1 MCIKGVNPLELFK
14 LFGTIAVNT
23 GDAEKSI
30 DGVSS
35 KAGKL
40 GESMQKVGS
49 KVSNVGSKV
58 SGVGKSLTK
67 SVTLPVAAAG
77 TALIGFANKSASTA
91 DNIDKMSQKIGIS
104 RQAYQELDFVCSQ
117 SGTSVDT
124 LKMGVKTLTAAMDG
138 AASGTKSNV
147 EQFQKLGVS
156 VVDSNGKL
164 RSQEDVMWDVFS
176 ALQNMDN
183 QTEKARL
190 ATELFGKSGS
200 ELMPMLNGASGSI
213 ESMKQQAHDLGL
225 VLSDEAIDAGVA
237 YTDKM
242 DQLKRSFAAVATKVG
257 TSVLPLLTQLGDFL
271 IKEGVPAFEKIM
283 KKVEGV
289 VNWFTSLSSGTKK
302 VIGVIAG
309 LVVAAGPVLTVVGKV
324 TSGIG
329 KIISVGGSL
338 ASGIPK
344 IVGLAGNVTTA
355 ISAVNPVVLIVIAAI
370 TALVA
375 IGVALYKNWDTIK
388 EKAGQ
393 IWNGIKSVI
402 SKAVN
407 GIKSVVTSVFNAVK
421 TFVTNAFNGIRTVA
435 SNVWNGIKTAVT
447 SAANGI
453 KTSVTSIFNGLK
465 NTVKSIF
472 NGIKSVATSV
482 WNGVKTVIT
491 KPVEAAKN
499 AVKNM
504 IDKIKGFFK
513 FEWSLPKLKLPH
525 FKIDG
530 KFSLNPPSVPHF
542 GIDWYKKA
550 MDDPMVMTQPTAFG
564 INKHGQI
571 MAGGEAGSEVVSGTD
586 TLMKLISAAVASQN
600 ARLEEIVQ
608 KILDFMVQYM
618 PQMANMQLVM
628 DSGVVVGELAPGMDA
643 ELGKLATRRERGVR

>member
-1 MCIKGVNPLELFK
+1 MELFK

-225 VLSDEAIDAGVA
+225 VLSDEAIDAGVE

-242 DQLKRSFAAVATKVG
+242 DQMKRSFAAVATKVG

-600 ARLEEIVQ
+600 ARLEETVQ

-643 ELGKLATRRERGVR
+643 ALGKLATRRERGVR

>member
-1 MCIKGVNPLELFK
+1 MELFK

-176 ALQNMDN
+176 ALQKMDN

-257 TSVLPLLTQLGDFL
+257 TALLPLLTQLGDFL

-283 KKVEGV
+283 KKVESV
-289 VNWFTSLSSGTKK
+289 VKWFTNLSSGTKK
-302 VIGVIAG
+302 LIGILAAVVVSVGPVLSVAGKVITTVGNVISVLGKVKSAISIASSAFSLLTSPVG
-309 LVVAAGPVLTVVGKV
+309 LVVVA
-324 TSGIG
+324 
-329 KIISVGGSL
+329 
-338 ASGIPK
+338 
-344 IVGLAGNVTTA
+344 
-355 ISAVNPVVLIVIAAI
+355 IAAVI
-370 TALVA
+370 A

-393 IWNGIKSVI
+393 IWSGIKSVI
-402 SKAVN
+402 GKAASGIKSGVTHAFGAVKDFSIKAFN
-407 GIKSVVTSVFNAVK
+407 GIKSS
-421 TFVTNAFNGIRTVA
+421 A
-435 SNVWNGIKTAVT
+435 SSAWVGIKSSITK
-447 SAANGI
+447 SASGI
-453 KTSVTSIFNGLK
+453 KTSVTNTFSNLK
-465 NTVKSIF
+465 SGVTNVF
-472 NGIKSVATSV
+472 NGIKSVASTV
-482 WNGVKTVIT
+482 WNGVKSAIT
-491 KPVEAAKN
+491 KPIEAAKN
-499 AVKNM
+499 TVKNM

-513 FEWSLPKLKLPH
+513 FDWSLPKLKLPH

-600 ARLEEIVQ
+600 AQLEETVQ

-628 DSGVVVGELAPGMDA
+628 DSGAVVGELAPGMDA
-643 ELGKLATRRERGVR
+643 ALGKMATRRERGVRS

>member
-225 VLSDEAIDAGVA
+225 VLSDEAIDAGVE

-242 DQLKRSFAAVATKVG
+242 DQMKRSFAAVATKVG

-600 ARLEEIVQ
+600 ARLEETVQ

-643 ELGKLATRRERGVR
+643 ALGKLATRRERGVR

>member
-176 ALQNMDN
+176 ALQKMDN

-257 TSVLPLLTQLGDFL
+257 TALLPLLTQLGDFL

-283 KKVEGV
+283 KKVESV
-289 VNWFTSLSSGTKK
+289 VKWFTNLSSGTKK
-302 VIGVIAG
+302 LIGILAAVVVSVGPVLSVAGKVITTVGNVISVLGKVKSAISIASSAFSLLTSPVG
-309 LVVAAGPVLTVVGKV
+309 LVVVA
-324 TSGIG
+324 
-329 KIISVGGSL
+329 
-338 ASGIPK
+338 
-344 IVGLAGNVTTA
+344 
-355 ISAVNPVVLIVIAAI
+355 IAAVI
-370 TALVA
+370 A

-393 IWNGIKSVI
+393 IWSGIKSVI
-402 SKAVN
+402 GKAASGIKSGVTHAFGAVKDFSIKAFN
-407 GIKSVVTSVFNAVK
+407 GIKSS
-421 TFVTNAFNGIRTVA
+421 A
-435 SNVWNGIKTAVT
+435 SSAWVGIKSSITK
-447 SAANGI
+447 SASGI
-453 KTSVTSIFNGLK
+453 KTSVTNTFSNLK
-465 NTVKSIF
+465 SGVTNVF
-472 NGIKSVATSV
+472 NGIKSVASTV
-482 WNGVKTVIT
+482 WNGVKSAIT
-491 KPVEAAKN
+491 KPIEAAKN
-499 AVKNM
+499 TVKNM

-513 FEWSLPKLKLPH
+513 FDWSLPKLKLPH

-600 ARLEEIVQ
+600 AQLEETVQ

-628 DSGVVVGELAPGMDA
+628 DSGAVVGELAPGMDA
-643 ELGKLATRRERGVR
+643 ALGKMATRRERGVRS

>member
-1 MCIKGVNPLELFK
+1 MELFK

-23 GDAEKSI
+23 SDAEKSI

-58 SGVGKSLTK
+58 SGVGKKLTK

-176 ALQNMDN
+176 ALQKMDN

-225 VLSDEAIDAGVA
+225 VLSDEAIDAGVE

-375 IGVALYKNWDTIK
+375 IGVALYKNWDSIK
-388 EKAGQ
+388 EHAG
-393 IWNGIKSVI
+393 K
-402 SKAVN
+402 
-407 GIKSVVTSVFNAVK
+407 
-421 TFVTNAFNGIRTVA
+421 
-435 SNVWNGIKTAVT
+435 VWNGIKTKLTSVANKIETSVT
-447 SAANGI
+447 DSFTKLKDNVIERVNGI
-453 KTSVTSIFNGLK
+453 KTSASDTWNGIKSSVTTAAKNIKTSVTNAFTGLK
-465 NTVKSIF
+465 NNVSSIF
-472 NGIKSVATSV
+472 KGIKSVATSV
-482 WNGVKTVIT
+482 WNGVKSAIT
-491 KPVEAAKN
+491 KPVEAAKDT
-499 AVKNM
+499 VKKM

-513 FEWSLPKLKLPH
+513 FDWSLPKLKLPH

-530 KFSLNPPSVPHF
+530 SFSLNPPSVPHF
-542 GIDWYKKA
+542 AIDWYKKA
-550 MDDPMVMTQPTAFG
+550 MDDPMLMTQPTAFG
-564 INKHGQI
+564 INKNGQI

-586 TLMKLISAAVASQN
+586 KLMQMISAAVASQN
-600 ARLEEIVQ
+600 ARLEDTVQ

-628 DSGVVVGELAPGMDA
+628 DSGAVVGELAPGMDA
-643 ELGKLATRRERGVR
+643 ALGKLATRRERGVRS

>member
-1 MCIKGVNPLELFK
+1 MELFK

-104 RQAYQELDFVCSQ
+104 RQAYQELDFICSQ

-176 ALQNMDN
+176 ALQKMDN

-421 TFVTNAFNGIRTVA
+421 TIVTNVFNGIKTVA

-453 KTSVTSIFNGLK
+453 KTSVTSIFKGLK

-600 ARLEEIVQ
+600 ARLEETVQ

-643 ELGKLATRRERGVR
+643 ALGKLATRRERGVR

>member
-176 ALQNMDN
+176 ALQKMDN

-257 TSVLPLLTQLGDFL
+257 TALLPLLTQLGDFL

-283 KKVEGV
+283 KKVESV
-289 VNWFTSLSSGTKK
+289 VKWFTNLSSGTKK
-302 VIGVIAG
+302 LIGILAAVVVSVGPVLSVAGKVITTVGNVISVLGKVKSAISIASSAFSLLTSPVG
-309 LVVAAGPVLTVVGKV
+309 LVVVA
-324 TSGIG
+324 
-329 KIISVGGSL
+329 
-338 ASGIPK
+338 
-344 IVGLAGNVTTA
+344 
-355 ISAVNPVVLIVIAAI
+355 IAAVI
-370 TALVA
+370 A

-393 IWNGIKSVI
+393 IWSGIKSVI
-402 SKAVN
+402 GKAASGIKSGVTHAFGAVKDFSIKAFN
-407 GIKSVVTSVFNAVK
+407 GIKSS
-421 TFVTNAFNGIRTVA
+421 A
-435 SNVWNGIKTAVT
+435 SSAWVGIKSSITK
-447 SAANGI
+447 SASGI
-453 KTSVTSIFNGLK
+453 KTSVTNTFSNLK
-465 NTVKSIF
+465 SGVTNVF
-472 NGIKSVATSV
+472 NGIKSVASTV
-482 WNGVKTVIT
+482 WNGVKSAIT
-491 KPVEAAKN
+491 KPIEVAKN
-499 AVKNM
+499 TVKNM

-513 FEWSLPKLKLPH
+513 FDWSLPKLKLPH

-600 ARLEEIVQ
+600 AQLEETVQ

-628 DSGVVVGELAPGMDA
+628 DSGAVVGELAPGMDA
-643 ELGKLATRRERGVR
+643 ALGKMATRRERGVRS

>member
-1 MCIKGVNPLELFK
+1 M
-14 LFGTIAVNT
+14 
-23 GDAEKSI
+23 
-30 DGVSS
+30 
-35 KAGKL
+35 
-40 GESMQKVGS
+40 
-49 KVSNVGSKV
+49 
-58 SGVGKSLTK
+58 
-67 SVTLPVAAAG
+67 
-77 TALIGFANKSASTA
+77 
-91 DNIDKMSQKIGIS
+91 
-104 RQAYQELDFVCSQ
+104 LD
-117 SGTSVDT
+117 
-124 LKMGVKTLTAAMDG
+124 
-138 AASGTKSNV
+138 
-147 EQFQKLGVS
+147 
-156 VVDSNGKL
+156 
-164 RSQEDVMWDVFS
+164 
-176 ALQNMDN
+176 
-183 QTEKARL
+183 
-190 ATELFGKSGS
+190 
-200 ELMPMLNGASGSI
+200 
-213 ESMKQQAHDLGL
+213 
-225 VLSDEAIDAGVA
+225 
-237 YTDKM
+237 
-242 DQLKRSFAAVATKVG
+242 
-257 TSVLPLLTQLGDFL
+257 
-271 IKEGVPAFEKIM
+271 
-283 KKVEGV
+283 
-289 VNWFTSLSSGTKK
+289 
-302 VIGVIAG
+302 
-309 LVVAAGPVLTVVGKV
+309 
-324 TSGIG
+324 
-329 KIISVGGSL
+329 
-338 ASGIPK
+338 
-344 IVGLAGNVTTA
+344 
-355 ISAVNPVVLIVIAAI
+355 
-370 TALVA
+370 
-375 IGVALYKNWDTIK
+375 KNWDTIK

-491 KPVEAAKN
+491 KPVEAAKH
-499 AVKNM
+499 AVKNR

-600 ARLEEIVQ
+600 ARLEETVQ

>member
-1 MCIKGVNPLELFK
+1 MELFK

-40 GESMQKVGS
+40 CESMQKVGS

-242 DQLKRSFAAVATKVG
+242 DQMKRSFAAVATKVG

-407 GIKSVVTSVFNAVK
+407 GIKSVVTSIFNAVK

-600 ARLEEIVQ
+600 ARLEETVQ

-643 ELGKLATRRERGVR
+643 ALGKLATRRERGVR

>member
-1 MCIKGVNPLELFK
+1 MELFK

-104 RQAYQELDFVCSQ
+104 RQAYQELDFICSQ

-176 ALQNMDN
+176 ALQKMDN

-242 DQLKRSFAAVATKVG
+242 DQMKRSFAAVATKVG

-421 TFVTNAFNGIRTVA
+421 TIVTNVFNGIKTVA

-504 IDKIKGFFK
+504 IEKIKGFFK

-600 ARLEEIVQ
+600 ARLEETVQ

-643 ELGKLATRRERGVR
+643 ALGKLATRRERGVR

>member
-1 MCIKGVNPLELFK
+1 MELFK

-104 RQAYQELDFVCSQ
+104 RQAYQELDFICSQ

-176 ALQNMDN
+176 ALQKMDN

-257 TSVLPLLTQLGDFL
+257 TALLPLLTQLGDFL

-283 KKVEGV
+283 KKVESV
-289 VNWFTSLSSGTKK
+289 VKWFTNLSSGTKK
-302 VIGVIAG
+302 LIGILAAVVVSVGPVLSVAGKVITTVGNVISVLGKVKSAISIASSAFSLLTSPVG
-309 LVVAAGPVLTVVGKV
+309 LVVVA
-324 TSGIG
+324 
-329 KIISVGGSL
+329 
-338 ASGIPK
+338 
-344 IVGLAGNVTTA
+344 
-355 ISAVNPVVLIVIAAI
+355 IAAVI
-370 TALVA
+370 A

-393 IWNGIKSVI
+393 IWSGIKSVI
-402 SKAVN
+402 GKAASGIKSGVTHAFGAVKDFSIKAFN
-407 GIKSVVTSVFNAVK
+407 GIKSS
-421 TFVTNAFNGIRTVA
+421 A
-435 SNVWNGIKTAVT
+435 SSAWVGIKSSITK
-447 SAANGI
+447 SASGI
-453 KTSVTSIFNGLK
+453 KTSVTNTFSNLK
-465 NTVKSIF
+465 SGVTNVF
-472 NGIKSVATSV
+472 NGIKSVASTV
-482 WNGVKTVIT
+482 WNGVKSAIT
-491 KPVEAAKN
+491 KPIEAAKN
-499 AVKNM
+499 TVKNM

-513 FEWSLPKLKLPH
+513 FDWSLPKLKLPH

-600 ARLEEIVQ
+600 AQLEETVQ

-628 DSGVVVGELAPGMDA
+628 DSGAVVGELAPGMDA
-643 ELGKLATRRERGVR
+643 ALGKMATRRERGVRS

>member
-1 MCIKGVNPLELFK
+1 MELFK

-104 RQAYQELDFVCSQ
+104 RQAYQELDFICSQ

-176 ALQNMDN
+176 ALQKMDN

-309 LVVAAGPVLTVVGKV
+309 LVVATGPVLTVVGKV

-421 TFVTNAFNGIRTVA
+421 TIVTNVFNGIKTVA

-482 WNGVKTVIT
+482 WNGVKTAIT

-504 IDKIKGFFK
+504 IEKIKGFFK

-600 ARLEEIVQ
+600 ARLEETVQ

-643 ELGKLATRRERGVR
+643 ALGKLATRRERGVR

>member
-1 MCIKGVNPLELFK
+1 MELFK

-104 RQAYQELDFVCSQ
+104 RQAYQELDFICSQ

-176 ALQNMDN
+176 ALQKMDN

-257 TSVLPLLTQLGDFL
+257 TALLPLLTQLGDFL

-283 KKVEGV
+283 KKVESV
-289 VNWFTSLSSGTKK
+289 VKWFTNLSSGTKK
-302 VIGVIAG
+302 LIGILAAVVVSVGPVLSVAGKVITTVGNVISVLGKVKSAISIASSAFSLLTSPVG
-309 LVVAAGPVLTVVGKV
+309 LVVVA
-324 TSGIG
+324 
-329 KIISVGGSL
+329 
-338 ASGIPK
+338 
-344 IVGLAGNVTTA
+344 
-355 ISAVNPVVLIVIAAI
+355 IAAVI
-370 TALVA
+370 A

-393 IWNGIKSVI
+393 IWSGIKSVI
-402 SKAVN
+402 GKAASGIKSGVTHAFGAVKDFSIKAFN
-407 GIKSVVTSVFNAVK
+407 GIKSS
-421 TFVTNAFNGIRTVA
+421 A
-435 SNVWNGIKTAVT
+435 SSAWVGIKSSITK
-447 SAANGI
+447 SASGI
-453 KTSVTSIFNGLK
+453 KTSVTNTFSNLK
-465 NTVKSIF
+465 SGVTNVF
-472 NGIKSVATSV
+472 NGIKSVASTV
-482 WNGVKTVIT
+482 WNGVKSAIT
-491 KPVEAAKN
+491 KPIEASKN
-499 AVKNM
+499 TVKNM

-513 FEWSLPKLKLPH
+513 FDWSLPKLKLPH

-600 ARLEEIVQ
+600 AQLEETVQ

-628 DSGVVVGELAPGMDA
+628 DSGAVVGALAPGMDA
-643 ELGKLATRRERGVR
+643 ALGKLAIRRERGV

>member
-1 MCIKGVNPLELFK
+1 MELFK

-104 RQAYQELDFVCSQ
+104 RQAYQELDFICSQ

-176 ALQNMDN
+176 ALQKMDN

-421 TFVTNAFNGIRTVA
+421 TFVTNVFNGIKTVA

-482 WNGVKTVIT
+482 WNGVKTAIT

-600 ARLEEIVQ
+600 ARLEETVQ

-643 ELGKLATRRERGVR
+643 ALGKLATRRERGVR